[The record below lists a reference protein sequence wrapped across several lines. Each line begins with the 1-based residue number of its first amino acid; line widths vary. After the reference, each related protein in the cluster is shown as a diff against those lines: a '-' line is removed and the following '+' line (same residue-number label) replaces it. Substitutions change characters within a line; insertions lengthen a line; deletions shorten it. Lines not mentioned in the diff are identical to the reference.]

1 MLFNKSFSTADVLRI
16 SEEDTQ
22 LVAEAML
29 IDALSNEELHELTE
43 AADVCNDL
51 TSMGIVTE
59 KTIVR
64 LDKKAKISRAYKTAV
79 FTVAREKKDRDFKR
93 LVTIW
98 RMERTLEAKLMKKYH
113 AEAMKRA
120 KVAVAK
126 LNSGRKDTKG
136 RVIAKAVSKA
146 KKQFNPLAS
155 K

>member
-1 MLFNKSFSTADVLRI
+1 MIMNPDSIDFEMQFMREANNLVVESLIADN
-16 SEEDTQ
+16 
-22 LVAEAML
+22 
-29 IDALSNEELHELTE
+29 LSNEEISEMTE
-43 AADVCNDL
+43 SSEVCNDL
-51 TSMGIVTE
+51 VSMGIVTE

-79 FTVAREKKDRDFKR
+79 FTIAREKKDPKFKK
-93 LVTIW
+93 LVTVW
-98 RMERTLEAKLMKKYH
+98 RMERALEAYLMKKYH

-126 LNSGRKDTKG
+126 LNSTRKDTKG